1 MIVTGNIVGSI
12 PPAVRNGLASPEG
25 SRLITFLLILGGLNI
40 LGLLVGFVQG
50 IINWA
55 LTDRFNYQNR
65 HMILDA
71 TLSPL
76 SVAHMESPEFAN
88 EIALSQGSRGA
99 RLGRFPNSVTGL
111 LGVALRVV
119 GSVVLLLSFRWWVP
133 LVLLL
138 GIYAV
143 TRYLRRELAMFF
155 TTLERNTE
163 DQRRSDYYRD
173 LALQAPGAK
182 ELRVFGLSKWI
193 RNRMSDHWMTAMREI
208 WATRRKSNPELVI
221 TGCAL
226 GLVFGVTYV
235 AMGRAGLSGEI
246 SLTQLSIYAQA
257 GLALLILVAQ
267 GDARRDFENGVNVIG
282 HLLGLKEKAEALDL
296 TVTGRAIECK
306 GLPKSEIRFDG
317 IGFAYP
323 GSSTKI
329 FESFDFRIPAGQS
342 VAIVGRNGAGKTTL
356 VKLLARLYHPMEGR
370 ILVDGIPITE
380 FDPKEWRRQL
390 SIIFQDFIRY
400 SFSARDNIA
409 VGDLQSAS
417 RDDLL
422 SSVASKAGIKDLID
436 TLPNGWDTT
445 LSKEFRGGTD
455 LSGGQW
461 QRVALARAIFGAQTG
476 GVLILDEPTANL
488 DVRGEAEVF
497 DRFLELTRGLT
508 TILISHRFSTVRR
521 ADRICVLEEGRIIED
536 GTHEELIALNG
547 RYAQMFNLQASRFV
561 TDG

>member
-1 MIVTGNIVGSI
+1 MVVTGNIVGSI

-25 SRLITFLLILGGLNI
+25 SRLIMFLLLLGGLNI
-40 LGLLVGFVQG
+40 LGLVVGFIQG

-55 LTDRFNYQNR
+55 LTDRFNYQSQR
-65 HMILDA
+65 MILDA

-88 EIALSQGSRGA
+88 EISLSQGSRGA
-99 RLGRFPNSVTGL
+99 RLGRFPNSVIGL
-111 LGVALRVV
+111 FGVALRAV
-119 GSVVLLLSFRWWVP
+119 GSIVLLLGFRWWAPFVI
-133 LVLLL
+133 LL

-143 TRYLRRELAMFF
+143 TRYLKRELEVFF

-182 ELRVFGLSKWI
+182 ELRVFGLGGWI
-193 RNRMSDHWMTAMREI
+193 RERMSDHWITAMREI
-208 WATRRKSNPELVI
+208 WATRRKSNPEMVI
-221 TGCAL
+221 AGSAL
-226 GLVFGVTYV
+226 GLVFGLTYV

-257 GLALLILVAQ
+257 GLALLILIAQ
-267 GDARRDFENGVNVIG
+267 GDARRDFENGVNIIS
-282 HLLGLKEKAEALDL
+282 HLLGLKSKADALDL
-296 TVTGRAIECK
+296 PVTGRTIECK
-306 GLPKSEIRFDG
+306 GLPKSEIRFGG

-323 GSSTKI
+323 GGSTKV
-329 FESFDFRIPAGQS
+329 FESFDFHIPAGQS

-356 VKLLARLYHPMEGR
+356 VKLLARLYHPAEGR

-400 SFSARDNIA
+400 SFSARDNIGA
-409 VGDLQSAS
+409 GDLQSAT

-436 TLPNGWDTT
+436 TLPNGWDTI

-461 QRVALARAIFGAQTG
+461 QRVALARGIFGAQTG

-497 DRFLELTRGLT
+497 DRFLELTKGLT